1 MKKFLSLL
9 LSLVLVFSLT
19 ACGSTEPPE
28 PSAIS
33 GGDDFIVA
41 AAAIP
46 FLQSK
51 LPNPESMQ
59 IYSNIDVIDF
69 YDGLRVYCLT
79 FGADY
84 VPGVYTKAVE
94 AEIYTDGK
102 NCLACWE
109 YEESFIGWRD
119 SIPDL
124 EKEGYKIITVN
135 GEKVA
140 SKWGIEYLTLAELEA
155 QQSELEAARLE
166 LDDLKVLDYGYFIKG
181 DSLYFAPM
189 VENTG
194 DILYSY
200 PCFNLSAY
208 DEAGAEIINTTCY
221 GGPIYP
227 GQKTAFCIEVGTVES
242 LPACLDCEI
251 NFPDSYPVMD
261 YPNSIY
267 SEFIPYEI
275 INSSLEA
282 ELLKIDFIDK
292 NVQRGFYRAA
302 CVFYDESGEIC
313 WAISEVVT
321 GASNDEEYN
330 INVPIICPV
339 KYASFDLFLNGV

>member
-1 MKKFLSLL
+1 MKKAFAVL
-9 LSLVLVFSLT
+9 LVLSVLFSLA

-28 PSAIS
+28 PTAIS
-33 GGDDFIVA
+33 GGDVFIEA

-59 IYSNIDVIDF
+59 MYSDIDVIDF

-94 AEIYTDGK
+94 AEIYTDGQ

-119 SIPDL
+119 SIADL
-124 EKEGYKIITVN
+124 EKEGYKIKTVN

-140 SKWGIEYLTLAELEA
+140 SKWGIEYMTLAELEA
-155 QQSELEAARLE
+155 QQAELEAARLE
-166 LDDLKVLDYGYFIKG
+166 LDDLKVLDYGYFIKD
-181 DSLYFAPM
+181 DSLYFAPI

-200 PCFNLSAY
+200 PCFNLTAF
-208 DEAGAEIINTTCY
+208 DNFGAEIINTTCY

-227 GQKTAFCIEVGTVES
+227 GQKTAFCIEVGAVEVF
-242 LPACLDCEI
+242 PARMDCEI
-251 NFPDSYPVMD
+251 NSPESYPVMD

-267 SEFIPYEI
+267 PQISPVSVISVTNDKGTLRVEFSDE
-275 INSSLEA
+275 NEQS
-282 ELLKIDFIDK
+282 
-292 NVQRGFYRAA
+292 NFYSYI
-302 CVFYDESGEIC
+302 CVFYDESGNIC
-313 WAISEVVT
+313 GADTDTVTALTRNDVTYFVDVVYAPTDYSTYEVYV
-321 GASNDEEYN
+321 NH
-330 INVPIICPV
+330 
-339 KYASFDLFLNGV
+339 F